1 MDTPEKRKQLKALA
15 EEVFALSQ
23 LGSQVRAQARTGD
36 AVEVLTETETLTLDL
51 LSKQEVMSV
60 GEIQRAVGVLPAQ
73 MSRIVRALEDKAGT
87 AYIKCAINPQDRR
100 KIDVSITPEGS
111 KALEAYR
118 TARTSM
124 TVRFLSV
131 LTLAERDEFMR
142 ILRKLQDHMS
152 KTVIRS

>member
-15 EEVFALSQ
+15 EEVFALTQ
-23 LGSQVRAQARTGD
+23 LGSRARAQARTGD
-36 AVEVLTETETLTLDL
+36 AVEILTETENLTLDL

-60 GEIQRAVGVLPAQ
+60 GEIQKAVGVLPAQ
-73 MSRIVRALEDKAGT
+73 MSRIVRSLEDKAGT

-124 TVRFLSV
+124 AVRVLSV
-131 LTLAERDEFMR
+131 LTLAERDEFKR
-142 ILRKLQDHMS
+142 ILRKIQGHIS
-152 KTVIRS
+152 KSVIRS